1 MISRIVDEHYIP
13 DVINQLHDGKASG
26 SGKVSITIVKG
37 AKDLIAK
44 TLTIV
49 YNDSAMKGVFL
60 DNWKL
65 ARVTQIYN

>member
-1 MISRIVDEHYIP
+1 MISRIVDEHYIL

-44 TLTIV
+44 T
-49 YNDSAMKGVFL
+49 
-60 DNWKL
+60 
-65 ARVTQIYN
+65 